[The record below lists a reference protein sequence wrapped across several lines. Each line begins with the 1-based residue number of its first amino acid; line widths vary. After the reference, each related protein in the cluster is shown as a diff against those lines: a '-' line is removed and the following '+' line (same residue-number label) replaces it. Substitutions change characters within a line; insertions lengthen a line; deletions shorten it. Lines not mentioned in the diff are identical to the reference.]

1 MQPVADGGGS
11 EHALI
16 AMLAQL
22 RTAGWEC
29 HVVVPYRPEL
39 LESYESVAV
48 VHVVPMERLTTSGSA
63 SRWARYAAG
72 WPLSVL
78 RIARLCRSLDVD
90 VVHSNSLHCWYGW
103 AAAALARRPHV
114 WHAREIVFQSRA
126 ALTLEKWLAARF
138 SDTVIAVSRT
148 VADQLDPGNVVLFTD
163 EANPEV
169 FRPGRAGRFREPA
182 GIQDTTPLVGSV
194 ARIDTWKGFD
204 TLLDAMELM
213 KARCPEMELLIA
225 GRPVEG
231 KEGYAEALE
240 ERARSMPGVHWLG
253 PRDDVPDLMADL
265 DVFVQVS
272 SEPEPFGLVVV
283 EALASGVPVVAGDS
297 GGPLEILG
305 SEAMAPSTSPLGALV
320 PPGDPAALADAVLR
334 LLRDRAADTAGRC
347 ARTSLR
353 RAEPAD
359 IDALMRRVVDGHRQA
374 FRRRARGGRS

>member
-1 MQPVADGGGS
+1 
-11 EHALI
+11 
-16 AMLAQL
+16 MLAQL
-22 RTAGWEC
+22 RAAGWEC

-39 LESYESVAV
+39 LESYESVAA

-63 SRWARYAAG
+63 SRWARYAAR

-78 RIARLCRSLDVD
+78 RIALLCRSLDVD

-103 AAAALARRPHV
+103 AAAALTRRPHV

-126 ALTLEKWLAARF
+126 ALTLEKWLASRF

-163 EANPEV
+163 EADPGV
-169 FRPGRAGRFREPA
+169 FRPGRAGRFRRRV
-182 GIQDTTPLVGSV
+182 GIPDTTPLVGSV

-213 KARCPEMELLIA
+213 KARCPGLELLIA

-231 KEGYAEALE
+231 KESYAEALE

-305 SEAMAPSTSPLGALV
+305 AEAMAPSTSPLGALV
-320 PPGDPAALADAVLR
+320 PPGEPAALAEAVLR
-334 LLRDRAADTAGRC
+334 LLRDRPEDAAGRC
-347 ARTSLR
+347 ARASLR
-353 RAEPAD
+353 RGEPGD
-359 IDALMRRVVDGHRQA
+359 IDALMRRVVDPRRQA
-374 FRRRARGGRS
+374 LRRRAPGGRS